1 MSGTPKYN
9 RAQLAAQAAE
19 KLRKERERKAKQEA
33 KKRAEAEERERKR
46 RMAITRDAFIKEA
59 QSIINKIN
67 LQRQEMY
74 PRDHA
79 ALLDRANKIFAAL
92 RTGNSESGIRDI
104 ACEIP
109 RINSDINSAMVQ
121 KKHDDEEKKIASELE
136 KQSFALSELSTR
148 HSNMSR
154 QDAIKF
160 DSPGHKTVC
169 DAIET
174 AKKEIAEGSLNTVI
188 TAVAVAENL
197 FANHLNTVTLRKT
210 DWEKRKS
217 EAEGAAGELI
227 GIIAGLK
234 ADEVVMRWHEKEVG
248 SMELDAQKAE
258 QSIRNEQF
266 DYPHETLLNA
276 RKIHERLIADSN
288 ALQIKA
294 DQRDYIA
301 QSIAGTL
308 DKMGF
313 IITETREETPG
324 HPASALV
331 FGAVRSSGKSIYV
344 SVPVEGEI
352 YYNVDGYAKSTAN
365 LVGGGTAPVCD
376 EAESVLNE
384 MRLRLEEECEV
395 HTGEILWEGK
405 ADPDRI
411 LRTADELPSGGDAGM
426 RGNMQ

>member
-79 ALLDRANKIFAAL
+79 ALLDRANKIFAA
-92 RTGNSESGIRDI
+92 
-104 ACEIP
+104 
-109 RINSDINSAMVQ
+109 
-121 KKHDDEEKKIASELE
+121 
-136 KQSFALSELSTR
+136 
-148 HSNMSR
+148 
-154 QDAIKF
+154 
-160 DSPGHKTVC
+160 
-169 DAIET
+169 
-174 AKKEIAEGSLNTVI
+174 EGSLNTVI

-197 FANHLNTVTLRKT
+197 FAHHLNTVTLRKT

-395 HTGEILWEGK
+395 HTGEIMWEGK

-426 RGNMQ
+426 RCNMQ